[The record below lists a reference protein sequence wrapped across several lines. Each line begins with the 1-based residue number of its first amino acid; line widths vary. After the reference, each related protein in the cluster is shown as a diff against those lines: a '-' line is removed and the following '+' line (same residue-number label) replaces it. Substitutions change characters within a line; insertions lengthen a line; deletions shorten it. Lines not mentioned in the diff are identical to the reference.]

1 MIQVD
6 VDGGR
11 NNQKSY
17 AYYSLPT
24 LTELSA
30 FTAEV
35 SSDATPLFGC
45 STRRID
51 IS

>member
-1 MIQVD
+1 MK
-6 VDGGR
+6 GR

-51 IS
+51 RS